1 MTSDTEIAMLFLTA
15 LIIGA
20 IIASF
25 YQQRVPILRPRLQ
38 GEGG

>member
-1 MTSDTEIAMLFLTA
+1 MTSDAEIAMLFLTA

-25 YQQRVPILRPRLQ
+25 YGRVYYP
-38 GEGG
+38 